1 MEGILFYMERL
12 TEREYEVLKLVA
24 QGFSNV
30 EISQKIFVSTHT
42 VKAHLESVYRKFK
55 VDNRIRAI
63 ILAIQEDLIKPKDF
77 TIEHKED
84 EYECC
89 YVRT

>member
-42 VKAHLESVYRKFK
+42 
-55 VDNRIRAI
+55 
-63 ILAIQEDLIKPKDF
+63 Q
-77 TIEHKED
+77 
-84 EYECC
+84 
-89 YVRT
+89 